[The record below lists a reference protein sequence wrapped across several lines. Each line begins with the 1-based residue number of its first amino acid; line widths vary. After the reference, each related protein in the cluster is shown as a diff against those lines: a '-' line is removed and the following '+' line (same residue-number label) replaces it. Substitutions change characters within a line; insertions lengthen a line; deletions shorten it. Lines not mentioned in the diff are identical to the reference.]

1 MAFSLLSFLGGAAGA
16 GSQIL
21 DERREQKRRD
31 AEYDKKTAEQ
41 QQWVIATETRKENRE
56 KRKEKRDRE
65 AELEE
70 LLEQASLYFDP
81 KHIPLISSKGKSGLV
96 AAIDHAKAMA
106 PFNIRGSDLLNLNN
120 INNTEDFPT
129 EDELSQLPKKDSP
142 FTTNMFSSIPTE
154 PEKFTGSSIAGRLEF
169 FTELARTSKTQDKRN
184 YYNNLAVQTQKE
196 IDASKEPS
204 PTEKSNT
211 ARKLIESFIDD
222 QFTNDG
228 LIEVDPTT
236 QYIRRTENNTLRAT
250 KLMTKAY
257 STIRNDPNF
266 VADGSL
272 DYQLKLKEAEAAA
285 VINGFR
291 SETLA
296 NYNNFLQAEQDLQ
309 NFTQGSDEYEQQ
321 QAKIENL
328 KFDVDK
334 TFIPL
339 DTLKPLTL
347 EQVNKGAWNTLDEN
361 KLVEVLK
368 PDGTRGYVINTG
380 SGPIRLGLK

>member
-1 MAFSLLSFLGGAAGA
+1 M
-16 GSQIL
+16 
-21 DERREQKRRD
+21 
-31 AEYDKKTAEQ
+31 
-41 QQWVIATETRKENRE
+41 
-56 KRKEKRDRE
+56 
-65 AELEE
+65 
-70 LLEQASLYFDP
+70 
-81 KHIPLISSKGKSGLV
+81 
-96 AAIDHAKAMA
+96 
-106 PFNIRGSDLLNLNN
+106 
-120 INNTEDFPT
+120 
-129 EDELSQLPKKDSP
+129 
-142 FTTNMFSSIPTE
+142 
-154 PEKFTGSSIAGRLEF
+154 
-169 FTELARTSKTQDKRN
+169 
-184 YYNNLAVQTQKE
+184 
-196 IDASKEPS
+196 
-204 PTEKSNT
+204 
-211 ARKLIESFIDD
+211 
-222 QFTNDG
+222 
-228 LIEVDPTT
+228 EVDLTK
-236 QYIRRTENNTLRAT
+236 QYKRRTESNTLRAT

-321 QAKIENL
+321 QAEIKKL
-328 KFDVDK
+328 KFDVNK